1 MQQNHYSKI
10 LVIMIIFGIIFS
22 LSIIC
27 EPKCGEIFEN
37 YSKQGLTIKLS
48 AIKKVKKIE
57 NLKKLLDENYE
68 INSISSC
75 INTIIEEEKTNKK
88 EFIEKK
94 LFPELTD
101 SIYLYLNSENN
112 FDIFFKYAYNSSKLK
127 YVRIDKITNQAEF
140 NDALKDSWHSYLS
153 SKLRSIDYDKLSIC
167 QRDKYL
173 FIKLE
178 LELNGY
184 YLNQKQSNFEKI
196 IYNIKKSNWNHLI
209 SSIYYK
215 STLIEK
221 ILISILF
228 TFTIFLYLN
237 YLILILQ
244 KVFRQ

>member
-1 MQQNHYSKI
+1 MQRNHYWKYTVLI
-10 LVIMIIFGIIFS
+10 LIFSVIIS

-27 EPKCGEIFEN
+27 EPNCGEIFKNNSE
-37 YSKQGLTIKLS
+37 QGLTIKLS
-48 AIKKVKKIE
+48 AIKNVKKIE

-75 INTIIEEEKTNKK
+75 INTIVQEEQTNKK

-101 SIYLYLNSENN
+101 SIYLYLDSESN
-112 FDIFFKYAYNSSKLK
+112 FDTFFKYAYNSLKLK
-127 YVRIDKITNQAEF
+127 YVRIDIITNQAEF
-140 NDALKDSWHSYLS
+140 NNALKDSWYSYLS
-153 SKLRSIDYDKLSIC
+153 SRLRSINYDKLSIC

-173 FIKLE
+173 YLKLE

-184 YLNQKQSNFEKI
+184 YSNQKQSNFDKI
-196 IYNIKKSNWNHLI
+196 IYNIKKSDWSHLI

-215 STLIEK
+215 SSLIEK

-237 YLILILQ
+237 YLIIFLQ
-244 KVFRQ
+244 KLFKK